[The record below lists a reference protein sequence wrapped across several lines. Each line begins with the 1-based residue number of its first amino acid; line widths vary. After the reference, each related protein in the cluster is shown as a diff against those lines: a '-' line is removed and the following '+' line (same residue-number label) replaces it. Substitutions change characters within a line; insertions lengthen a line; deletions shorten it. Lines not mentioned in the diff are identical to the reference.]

1 MPWYLVAGAGLI
13 AFSVWLPW
21 LAAARTTRV
30 ERRADR
36 IAALLLQAGNE
47 LSPADM
53 AADGE
58 LLQGR
63 FWLLAGASAEHIDDL
78 EVVEPP
84 IPGTLLVLR
93 NKHYAF
99 QLAMAPLPPD
109 AVVARD
115 AVPTREVLAW
125 PLAATGPGHC
135 VFFHAEAA
143 PRAYTRNLTANYRG
157 LGDYRPP
164 PGAAQAPLIAGSAP
178 TISYRARADER
189 WILY

>member
-13 AFSVWLPW
+13 VFSVWLPW

-30 ERRADR
+30 ERRAER
-36 IAALLLQAGNE
+36 IASLLLIASRE
-47 LSPADM
+47 LPPADL
-53 AADGE
+53 AADGD

-63 FWLLAGASAEHIDDL
+63 FWRLCGASGEHVDDL
-78 EVVEPP
+78 EVVVPP
-84 IPGTLLVLR
+84 LPGTLLVLR

-99 QLAMAPLPPD
+99 QLAMAPIPPD

-135 VFFHAEAA
+135 VFFHAEAT

-157 LGDYRPP
+157 LGAYRPP
-164 PGAAQAPLIAGSAP
+164 PGAAQAPVVSGSMPAH
-178 TISYRARADER
+178 SYRARGDER